1 MKSLGKKTFW
11 DEISLFQNS
20 SIENRLFKVFNNH
33 NFQFKYDIYIEN
45 ILKTIWMFLDPQVL
59 KKVFDVF
66 GVFFEIFHLVNVMFL
81 EVEISF

>member
-20 SIENRLFKVFNNH
+20 SIENRLFKVFNKH

-45 ILKTIWMFLDPQVL
+45 ILKTIKCFSTP
-59 KKVFDVF
+59 KY
-66 GVFFEIFHLVNVMFL
+66 
-81 EVEISF
+81 